1 MELLFCA
8 FSWNAQDFRAVH
20 NLAHQGIESPAMFH
34 NLGIPESHYGMME
47 WVAADGYIS
56 MNLLKGGLVTADRIV
71 TVSCMHAFDMM
82 TPKGAMGLH
91 PLLQCRQNVMNGI
104 INGIDTEEWNPETD
118 AYITERYCQKTDRSN
133 AGRFRVGIPMQI
145 YRAKQNANS
154 ASSENLDFGRVQRRP

>member
-1 MELLFCA
+1 M
-8 FSWNAQDFRAVH
+8 H

-34 NLGIPESHYGMME
+34 NLGIPESHYGVME

-91 PLLQCRQNVMNGI
+91 PLLQCRQDAMNGI
-104 INGIDTEEWNPETD
+104 TNGIDIEEWNPETD
-118 AYITERYCQKTDRSN
+118 GHIAERYPLGKPIAGN
-133 AGRFRVGIPMQI
+133 ALGVGVGIPMQI
-145 YRAKQNANS
+145 CRERQNANS
-154 ASSENLDFGRVQRRP
+154 ASSENFDFGRVQRRR